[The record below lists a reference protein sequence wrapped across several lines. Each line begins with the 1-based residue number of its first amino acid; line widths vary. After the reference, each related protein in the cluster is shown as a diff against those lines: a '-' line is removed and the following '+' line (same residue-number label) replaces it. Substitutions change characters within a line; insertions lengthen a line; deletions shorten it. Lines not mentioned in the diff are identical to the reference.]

1 MLSFHYPSNHL
12 LIQPVMHTPVLC
24 QLQLSLLSSQDFF
37 FLLYHDKRRCITD
50 SARHY
55 LSTLPVAC
63 YARMCM
69 PNIDFQAA
77 LFQIFSL
84 FYKSCIIHRSFFS
97 IFFELSTI
105 NKCQFYIEKHQH
117 FGSSSCRQWRSPCF
131 SNRDNAI
138 HVRAII
144 NLVIGLILCRGYDMD
159 APPCSHRYA
168 SNFVRLVIYVFF
180 MFRDSHPLIILHI
193 KITSQQLFY
202 LPIMQNMLLFG

>member
-37 FLLYHDKRRCITD
+37 SLLYHDKRRCITD

-97 IFFELSTI
+97 FFFSSRPSTNANSTQKSI
-105 NKCQFYIEKHQH
+105 NISVLLVVASGDRH
-117 FGSSSCRQWRSPCF
+117 
-131 SNRDNAI
+131 A
-138 HVRAII
+138 
-144 NLVIGLILCRGYDMD
+144 LVIE
-159 APPCSHRYA
+159 
-168 SNFVRLVIYVFF
+168 
-180 MFRDSHPLIILHI
+180 
-193 KITSQQLFY
+193 T
-202 LPIMQNMLLFG
+202 MQSMLE